1 MGSLNN
7 YLLLLLMGFKTHRR
21 GKIMLFAEQ
30 NNDSRP
36 RATGPVHVRTCD
48 TFLFPPIKLMVL
60 VRWLN
65 PHVIAIN
72 FFYHSFYLSIFYIQ
86 VREKKIYSNLNWSLW
101 IWFLNLM
108 EKNVDKR
115 ERFEAST
122 CKLMVLSN

>member
-72 FFYHSFYLSIFYIQ
+72 FFLSLFLLIDILHSSTG
-86 VREKKIYSNLNWSLW
+86 KKKYSNLNWSLW

-108 EKNVDKR
+108 EKNVDMR